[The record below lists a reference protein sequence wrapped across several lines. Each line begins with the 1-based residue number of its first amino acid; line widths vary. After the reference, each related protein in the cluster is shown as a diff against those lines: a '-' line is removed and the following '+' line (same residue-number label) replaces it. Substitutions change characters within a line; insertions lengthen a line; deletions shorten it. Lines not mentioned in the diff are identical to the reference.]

1 MLFNSLAW
9 IGKIACM
16 LGLLYGIGLLAAPA
30 RVHAIEKR
38 IDAWVETR
46 AALEKLDSEGHDIDG
61 FLYRHP
67 IWFGIFGAAISFLL
81 IVLSI
86 LNILD

>member
-1 MLFNSLAW
+1 
-9 IGKIACM
+9 M
-16 LGLLYGIGLLAAPA
+16 LGLIYGIGLLVAPA
-30 RVHAIEKR
+30 RVQAIEKR

-46 AALEKLDSEGHDIDG
+46 TALEKLDSDDHNIDS

-67 IWFGIFGAAISFLL
+67 IGFGVCGAAISFLL